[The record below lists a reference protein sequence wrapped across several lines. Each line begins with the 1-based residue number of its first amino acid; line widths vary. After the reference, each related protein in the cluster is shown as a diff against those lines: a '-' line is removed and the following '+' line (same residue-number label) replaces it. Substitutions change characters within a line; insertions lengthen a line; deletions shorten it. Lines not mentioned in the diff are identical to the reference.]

1 MNQNQKQ
8 SNLCGSVQVGFEK
21 QCLPRLGMEIL
32 KMTNFVNYLVDTLH
46 PKRRRTASSKA
57 WEVESEQ
64 EEHSFSL
71 SQHSSPSQSDQE
83 QTPLKKSA
91 DSISGSQGFHLFKKI
106 PSNCQSNKSLASK
119 QKELRNIAQRSPLDI
134 QFLREHQNQ
143 PKSEQFLHVVHTGR
157 QGAQYSA
164 VEQKSLEGGPIQ
176 NLVSV

>member
-64 EEHSFSL
+64 EEHSLSL

-83 QTPLKKSA
+83 QAPLKKSV
-91 DSISGSQGFHLFKKI
+91 DSILGSNILRSLYANSLLFHDLSLSLCSNILHFFTKI
-106 PSNCQSNKSLASK
+106 RSKRLLRPFSMGRSLCS
-119 QKELRNIAQRSPLDI
+119 R
-134 QFLREHQNQ
+134 
-143 PKSEQFLHVVHTGR
+143 
-157 QGAQYSA
+157 
-164 VEQKSLEGGPIQ
+164 
-176 NLVSV
+176 